1 MTNSFSTLD
10 TPGASDV
17 TEIPTVAGASD
28 ITGAATATDPTDS
41 PTGRRVLVAIATG
54 PAGDAIQAWRQ
65 RHDPVQARRL
75 PPHATLC
82 YGAPDTRDAAAL
94 EAQILHAFAQPI
106 FVRLGGIHE
115 FTNRDGTFFVAVEQS
130 DELDAA
136 RDRLYDGTHL
146 TLPGD
151 PTFTWHITCVRY
163 PDDAHRDELRAA
175 ARDLDAAIAAH
186 PAWTIDTI
194 AWLQLRHGIYQP
206 ITTWTI
212 ETAPPVLS
220 RPPSSRPPSSR
231 AQCSREISILTTS
244 PPRDEPP
251 C

>member
-1 MTNSFSTLD
+1 MTNPFSTPD
-10 TPGASDV
+10 TSDV
-17 TEIPTVAGASD
+17 TEIPTVADASD
-28 ITGAATATDPTDS
+28 VTGAATASDPTDS
-41 PTGRRVLVAIATG
+41 PAGRRVLVAVATG

-82 YGAPDTRDAAAL
+82 YWAPDTHDAAAL

-106 FVRLGGIHE
+106 SVRLGGLHE
-115 FTNRDGTFFVAVEQS
+115 FTNRDGTFFVAVHQS

-175 ARDLDAAIAAH
+175 ARDLDAAIAVH
-186 PAWTIDTI
+186 PVWTIDTI
-194 AWLQLRHGIYQP
+194 AWLQLRDGIYQP

-212 ETAPPVLS
+212 ETAPPALS
-220 RPPSSRPPSSR
+220 RSPSSR
-231 AQCSREISILTTS
+231 AQCSREISILTPS
-244 PPRDEPP
+244 PPREEPP